1 MRGDIVT
8 CIRDHECRFVNIK
21 TITYSSLIH
30 FKEGESYSLLQ
41 AIKWMGELELY
52 NVIFE
57 LDAKVVVD
65 SFNKPQLDLSFFGFT
80 LIFYNIPS
88 IFPYHTINFKIH
100 L

>member
-1 MRGDIVT
+1 
-8 CIRDHECRFVNIK
+8 
-21 TITYSSLIH
+21 
-30 FKEGESYSLLQ
+30 
-41 AIKWMGELELY
+41 MGELELY